1 MIRTCLSVIL
11 LALCLSLPAHSA
23 TLAQSN
29 DNAAERGGGRKSFRA
44 SDGASIDA
52 IITAMYACISGQAGE
67 ERDWKRFRSLFIPE
81 ARLEAVIWR
90 GEGNIS
96 LRVFTV
102 DEYIRVAGEY
112 LKKNGFHEKEVARRS
127 DEFGAIAQVFSTYE
141 AFDTADSPVP
151 LKRGINSVQLFN
163 DGQRWWIVSILWND
177 EREGTRIPA
186 EYMPGR

>member
-1 MIRTCLSVIL
+1 MIRTYLSVIPL
-11 LALCLSLPAHSA
+11 VLFLSLPANSNPS
-23 TLAQSN
+23 TLSQ
-29 DNAAERGGGRKSFRA
+29 DNPTERGGERKSFRA

-52 IITAMYACISGQAGE
+52 IITAMYASISGPAGE

-90 GEGNIS
+90 GEANIS
-96 LRVFTV
+96 LRVFSV

-112 LKKNGFHEKEVARRS
+112 LKKNGFYEKEIARRS

-141 AFDTADSPVP
+141 AFSAADSPVP
-151 LKRGINSVQLFN
+151 LKRGINSVQLFH

-186 EYMPGR
+186 EYMPRG

>member
-11 LALCLSLPAHSA
+11 LVLFLSLPVHSA
-23 TLAQSN
+23 VFPFSH
-29 DNAAERGGGRKSFRA
+29 DNPTELGGGRKSFRA

-52 IITAMYACISGQAGE
+52 IITAMYACISGPAGA

-96 LRVFTV
+96 LRVFSV
-102 DEYIRVAGEY
+102 EEYIRTAGEY
-112 LKKNGFHEKEVARRS
+112 LRKNSFYEREIARRS

-141 AFDTADSPVP
+141 AFAATDSPVP
-151 LKRGINSVQLFN
+151 LKRGINSVQLFH

-177 EREGTRIPA
+177 EREETRIPA
-186 EYMPGR
+186 EYMPGG

>member
-29 DNAAERGGGRKSFRA
+29 DNVTERGGERKSFRA

-52 IITAMYACISGQAGE
+52 IITAMYACISGQKGE
-67 ERDWKRFRSLFIPE
+67 ERDWKRFRGLFIPE

-90 GEGNIS
+90 GEGKIS
-96 LRVFTV
+96 LRVFSV

-112 LKKNGFHEKEVARRS
+112 LKKNSFHEKEMVRKI

-141 AFDTADSPVP
+141 AFAAADSPVP

-177 EREGTRIPA
+177 EREETRIPA